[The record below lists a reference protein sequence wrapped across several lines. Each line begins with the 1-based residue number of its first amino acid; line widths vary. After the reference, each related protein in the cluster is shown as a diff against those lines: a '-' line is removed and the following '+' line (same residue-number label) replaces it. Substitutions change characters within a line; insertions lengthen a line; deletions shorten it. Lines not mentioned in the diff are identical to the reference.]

1 MDPALEAELDRAALP
16 CLLGAAGDLVERDEV
31 RRPAQVRREPAL
43 RERAEPAAEV
53 ADVRVLDIAR
63 DDVAHLV
70 AADLAPQPVGG
81 GEDTLSLVAA
91 RAEEAE
97 DLVLAELVA

>member
-1 MDPALEAELDRAALP
+1 
-16 CLLGAAGDLVERDEV
+16 GDLGHAVVPVVLVVPADLLVRDDV
-31 RRPAQVRREPAL
+31 GRAAQVRREPAL
-43 RERAEPAAEV
+43 LERAEPAAEV